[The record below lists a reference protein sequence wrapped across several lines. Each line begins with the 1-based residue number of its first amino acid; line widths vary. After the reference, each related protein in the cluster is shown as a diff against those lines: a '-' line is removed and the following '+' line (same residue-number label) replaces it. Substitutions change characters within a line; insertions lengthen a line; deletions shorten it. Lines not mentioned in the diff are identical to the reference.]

1 MRIFCCPSGRV
12 THHSYN
18 EWKGT
23 IIAARLPDGST
34 VSLATTYG
42 VPKVISSISNANP
55 AVASSAA
62 HGLANGDLVVLS
74 SGWQRLNDRVI
85 RVSGSASGAF
95 NIEGQDTTSVQYYP
109 AGSSAGSAT
118 PISAWTQI
126 SQILEFT
133 TSGGDQQFANFS
145 FLDEDFERQLPTIT
159 SAQSITI
166 GIADDPSLP
175 GYIALKAASMT
186 RANRALRLTLPDGST
201 IFYNGI
207 VSLNET
213 PTLSKGQVMQVRA
226 TFSLQSRPTRY

>member
-1 MRIFCCPSGRV
+1 M
-12 THHSYN
+12 
-18 EWKGT
+18 
-23 IIAARLPDGST
+23 AARLPDGST
-34 VSLATTYG
+34 VSIATTYG
-42 VPKVISSISNANP
+42 AAKTITSISNANP
-55 AVASSAA
+55 AVATAAA
-62 HGLANGDLVVLS
+62 HGFANGDLVVIS

-85 RVSGSASGAF
+85 RVASSAGGTF
-95 NIEGQDTTSVQYYP
+95 NLEGQDTTSTQYYP
-109 AGSSAGSAT
+109 TGSSAGSAT
-118 PISAWTQI
+118 PISTWTQI

-145 FLDEDFERQLPTIT
+145 FLEEDFERQLPTIT

-186 RANRALRLTLPDGST
+186 RANRAIRLTLPDGST

-213 PTLSKGQVMQVRA
+213 PTLSKGQVMQVNA

>member
-1 MRIFCCPSGRV
+1 MPAWAQ

-34 VSLATTYG
+34 VSIATTYG
-42 VPKVISSISNANP
+42 AAKTITSISNANP
-55 AVASSAA
+55 AVATAAA
-62 HGLANGDLVVLS
+62 HGFANGDLVVIS
-74 SGWQRLNDRVI
+74 SGWQRLNERVI
-85 RVSGSASGAF
+85 RVASSAAGTF
-95 NIEGQDTTSVQYYP
+95 NLEGQDTTSTQYYP
-109 AGSSAGSAT
+109 TGSSAGSAT
-118 PISAWTQI
+118 PISTWTQI

-145 FLDEDFERQLPTIT
+145 FLEEDFERQLPTIT

-186 RANRALRLTLPDGST
+186 RANRAIRLTLPDGST

-213 PTLSKGQVMQVRA
+213 PTLSKGQVMQVNA